1 MARRGFRLPIIGN
14 ISTKNKWILWGGLG
28 LLGLAA
34 LAWSGRSTGIRPI
47 DWAVGEFE
55 DIYGGTLEPYLGPL
69 GPGEAGVPIGPV
81 SAAPVV
87 PSAPGPAATRGMAF
101 DDMVFSG
108 AYATD
113 SPLPYQDWWTTDIS
127 EDDRIIIA

>member
-1 MARRGFRLPIIGN
+1 MARRGLKISLPFIGRLNSKTSGIVA
-14 ISTKNKWILWGGLG
+14 LAGLG
-28 LLGLAA
+28 VLGLAF
-34 LAWSGRSTGIRPI
+34 LAWSGRQTGVKFI
-47 DWAVGEFE
+47 DTAAQGFE
-55 DIYGGTLEPYLGPL
+55 DIYEQYVGPL
-69 GPGEAGVPIGPV
+69 GPGGAPPV

-87 PSAPGPAATRGMAF
+87 PSPAAAIGGTRGMSF

-113 SPLPYQDWWTTDIS
+113 SPMPYSDWWTTDIN